1 MIGLGMGCDLSQS
14 TTFIPG
20 VLLILLGKR
29 TLLSLFGGDLV
40 RDKTGTNGSI
50 FITGAQLV

>member
-1 MIGLGMGCDLSQS
+1 MVGLGMGCDLSQS
-14 TTFIPG
+14 MTFIPG